1 MRKTVIYF
9 LIIIL
14 LNLITLLFIINIKNK
29 HQIYLRN
36 LMFSEIIADSTISN
50 DNELNSLI
58 AKGFKTENR
67 ENFINYLNQ
76 NTMNELSLLKNQY
89 KGNDSDKFLA
99 VSILKYLGDNP
110 TGQICGVPSLGKVVF
125 DVEKGIGCC
134 SDYSKAWI
142 FYAVFLGM
150 KVREVNSLNHT
161 TVEFYDGKLKKW
173 VWIDPFNRAQFSLKN
188 ELLNQYE
195 ARKTT
200 LFEKLIIINLNE
212 KKLNIDLESYE
223 GYNTSQLSTL
233 LWKKGNNFIEVE
245 EWDYRL
251 RTFKLPKPIRQLILM
266 TTGVS
271 PGWLMLT
278 NDSLAS
284 YLRILKTSI
293 YLLIAIYSLVN
304 LYLISKIVIY
314 MKYPKQTLPIKA

>member
-1 MRKTVIYF
+1 MKKINIYF

-14 LNLITLLFIINIKNK
+14 LNSITLLLIVNLKNK

-50 DNELNSLI
+50 ENDLNSLI
-58 AKGFKTENR
+58 TKNFKTENK
-67 ENFINYLNQ
+67 ENFIKY
-76 NTMNELSLLKNQY
+76 MNPKAMDDLSLIKNQY

-110 TGQICGVPSLGKVVF
+110 SGQICGVPSLGKVVF

-142 FYAVFLGM
+142 FYAVFFEL

-173 VWIDPFNRAQFSLKN
+173 VWLDPFNRAQFSLNN

-200 LFEKLIIINLNE
+200 LFEQLNIINLNE
-212 KKLNIDLESYE
+212 KRLNIDLENYE

-233 LWKKGNNFIEVE
+233 LWKKGINFIEVE
-245 EWDYRL
+245 EWDSRL
-251 RTFKLPKPIRQLILM
+251 RNFMLPKPIRQLILII
-266 TTGVS
+266 TGVS

-284 YLRILKTSI
+284 YLRILKAAI

-304 LYLISKIVIY
+304 LYLISIIVIY
-314 MKYPKQTLPIKA
+314 MKYPRQALPIKA